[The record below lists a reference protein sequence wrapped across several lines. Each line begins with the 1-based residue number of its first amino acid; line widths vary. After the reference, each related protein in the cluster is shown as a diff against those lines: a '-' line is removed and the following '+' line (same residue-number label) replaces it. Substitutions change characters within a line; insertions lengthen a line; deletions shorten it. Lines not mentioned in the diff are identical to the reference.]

1 MKFRVILAL
10 MIIPVVVLVAM
21 KADFLLTAP
30 ALADVPVRVRE
41 ITMAT
46 PDVIRIEVVEAPV
59 HLGKLVKLP
68 KPGEYGKEYRL
79 EDGVRGLVVGKNSDF
94 VRTYDLFD
102 AARLNRTSVDRVDG
116 YGKIGG
122 LSVTAIYRKSI
133 PWSSGRLMDG
143 KSVSS
148 FQHFIYL
155 KLSGVL
161 KNGRYKISWP
171 DDIIPP
177 TDFDFD
183 DRHTRASSILA
194 NQNGYGRNDD
204 SKYAYLAQW
213 LPGPSGGVPVAFG
226 ELGVE
231 KFSIIDGEGKAV
243 FNGQVNL
250 RIGPQDSEYA
260 DGING
265 DLVTYTNEDGSK
277 FLSNRSGT
285 YVYGLDFS
293 NFNPEDAGTYR
304 IYISGLGVSDAFVIG
319 PDIWYDAAKVSMG
332 GLYNQR
338 SGMALDGRFGYKRPE
353 CFTEASGV
361 QVRQSL
367 LPYVLSNMGGGTVN
381 YSVAAEAPW
390 ITDVVRPAAW
400 GGYMDA
406 GDWDRRAQHMSAS
419 YLLLDVFENISE
431 RGRQRDYNI
440 PASDTVLDKRLYGGA
455 DLPDIVDEAV
465 WNLDF
470 FRRMQRADGAVS
482 GGVESGG
489 GSPRMWEPCWL
500 ESQTVFAYAPDAGAS
515 YSYAASAAK
524 LAIVLRG
531 LGKERLS
538 ETYMK
543 SAVAAWNWAEAAM
556 LDPEAGLGPA
566 LSKLNLSLVDRQ
578 AAVTRSRNAFLN
590 GRLWAAGSLFRLTGE
605 AAYDTVVRARYGAG
619 WFGLAGMAG
628 DGMWEYINAK
638 DADLKIQNDV
648 RFRIVEATDR
658 YMVQPQLAKVS
669 YRSMKHGGAPLWWGE
684 GGAPNQDEL
693 SQVIR
698 AYLISP
704 SKDFLRVMQDA
715 SAHILGANQVGK
727 SLTIGL
733 GKRWPVAP
741 LHADSIASGEAP
753 PNGITIYGW
762 VQQQFTNYGWI
773 WWSPWAALPQ
783 SDPTRSVDPHW
794 RSLPIYEYLVEYPTN
809 IMSNEYTVNQT
820 IATTAA
826 MWIFLDGYQK

>member
-1 MKFRVILAL
+1 MAAPDIIRVEIREGDILKGG
-10 MIIPVVVLVAM
+10 VANLPAAAN
-21 KADFLLTAP
+21 ADRGTEWSL
-30 ALADVPVRVRE
+30 
-41 ITMAT
+41 
-46 PDVIRIEVVEAPV
+46 PDGR
-59 HLGKLVKLP
+59 
-68 KPGEYGKEYRL
+68 
-79 EDGVRGLVVGKNSDF
+79 RGIVVGPRKSQVRIYDSADF
-94 VRTYDLFD
+94 VRLDRATIDD
-102 AARLNRTSVDRVDG
+102 ASKYAP
-116 YGKIGG
+116 IGDAKVIG
-122 LSVTAIYRKSI
+122 VYRKSV
-133 PWSSGRLMDG
+133 PWSSGKVRG
-143 KSVSS
+143 GVSVSA
-148 FQHFIYL
+148 FQHFVFL
-155 KLSGVL
+155 KLSQRIV
-161 KNGRYKISWP
+161 KGRYEINWP
-171 DDIIPP
+171 QSLLPP
-177 TDFDFD
+177 TRFVYD
-183 DRHTRASSILA
+183 DRKMRSSSIHATQLGHA
-194 NQNGYGRNDD
+194 TKDV
-204 SKYAYLAQW
+204 SKYAYLSLW
-213 LPGPSGGVPVAFG
+213 LPGGPNNGAVDFRAYGIHSFN
-226 ELGVE
+226 
-231 KFSIIDGEGKAV
+231 IIDERGRTV
-243 FNGQVNL
+243 FFSDISL
-250 RIGPQDSEYA
+250 RVGPTDDEYA

-265 DLVTYTNEDGSK
+265 ELVTYYNSNGASFK
-277 FLSNRSGT
+277 SNRAGT
-285 YVYGLDFS
+285 YVFGMDYSRLS
-293 NFNPEDAGTYR
+293 RLSAGTYR

-556 LDPEAGLGPA
+556 SDPEAGLGPA

-638 DADLKIQNDV
+638 GADLKIQTDV

-669 YRSMKHGGAPLWWGE
+669 YRSMKHGSAPLWWGE

-698 AYLISP
+698 AYLISH
-704 SKDFLRVMQDA
+704 SKEYLKVMQDA

-762 VQQQFTNYGWI
+762 AQQQFTNYGWI